1 MKWSAGLV
9 ACLPA
14 KPSMQ
19 MYMPATY
26 GSYEMGVLGFLT
38 LVWLHIYLNK
48 RVGGRWR
55 GAEKLLQLYTWI
67 MIFQALRS
75 DNVNITRVLKKKSNS
90 HSLCVSSS

>member
-19 MYMPATY
+19 MYMLATY

-38 LVWLHIYLNK
+38 LVWLHIDLNK
-48 RVGGRWR
+48 RWEEGG
-55 GAEKLLQLYTWI
+55 GGQ
-67 MIFQALRS
+67 
-75 DNVNITRVLKKKSNS
+75 KSYYS
-90 HSLCVSSS
+90 CILG